1 MMYTQPHYND
11 GYEFWIDMLRNY
23 SRFEAKE
30 KAKRYLRI
38 PLPNEESKKNEE
50 IAFRNELIRAIED
63 DFVCDKAEL
72 AEVKENWALF
82 VRLSFL
88 QDEITDFLS
97 EAPTEEECSDEENEV
112 FANLQNLKES
122 IEQLFI
128 TQSRS

>member
-1 MMYTQPHYND
+1 M
-11 GYEFWIDMLRNY
+11 NY
-23 SRFEAKE
+23 RGS
-30 KAKRYLRI
+30 
-38 PLPNEESKKNEE
+38 
-50 IAFRNELIRAIED
+50 
-63 DFVCDKAEL
+63 L
-72 AEVKENWALF
+72 ACFPEVKENWALF